1 MSLTITLY
9 AGCKLTSKYN
19 QVFKDRNTMATYLAT
34 VSHLDVY
41 TGDDIYFTNSG
52 TISIDN
58 GSLLGHN
65 GDKYNYMQFTTT
77 TAGGIITKR
86 FAFVNNITIVNEVAV
101 IEYSEDIWH
110 TYAIKD
116 SSHQIKLFNSLL
128 QQAKSLNGGTGYE
141 YTATQ
146 IANLPKMLPVQ
157 PEGQN
162 NPSFKGFTVS
172 DPAQEQ
178 CYILITASVFKL
190 TAQGEVNERY
200 VSNYLLSYQQSITG
214 GYTPA
219 ASGKNY
225 IWNLTDTQTLE
236 LLSIIQAKSSDTTV
250 SYKTQPNYHY
260 EIIDVKI
267 IPENLGTVWFDDYLT
282 EDSNHDAGLHDD
294 FSLTELMY
302 DLDNTG
308 LAYHMFDTKIAFN
321 NIVIASEYKYISG
334 SALRYTY
341 NGISQN
347 TVLSCTKTYSA
358 DKEYIALANLSRVI
372 PITFNGLSKT
382 AVFELSVNLYNNSI
396 RLLFDNTIIDVSQ
409 DFTLQIPISA
419 QSSDITQQQKI
430 ALRTGNSVAMIGMV
444 GQAIQTGV
452 SMGSSFIG
460 GLKGISAANTIQGT
474 ELAAGQAGLNIGGSA
489 ASGILG
495 LISSG
500 IQLDARNRAQFVAN
514 KIISVNDTT
523 IMNCV
528 LGGLRELKMNYL
540 NDTLLD
546 SIINA
551 YGYIYSL
558 LVNSFD
564 TVYSANNYIKFTQA
578 NVYGDFSQEIA
589 KGLESIL
596 ENGVILL

>member
-19 QVFKDRNTMATYLAT
+19 QVFKDRNTMATYLGT

-41 TGDDIYFTNSG
+41 TGDDIYYTNSG

-58 GSLLGHN
+58 SSLLGHD

-77 TAGGIITKR
+77 SGGISTKR

-190 TAQGEVNERY
+190 TAQGEVNVRF

-214 GYTPA
+214 GHTPA

-225 IWNLTDTQTLE
+225 IWDLTDTQTLE
-236 LLSIIQAKSSDTTV
+236 LLSTIQAKSSDTTV
-250 SYKTQPNYHY
+250 NYKTLPNFNY

-282 EDSNHDAGLHDD
+282 GDSNHDAGLHDD
-294 FSLTELMY
+294 FSLPLSMY

-308 LAYHMFDTKIAFN
+308 LTYYDFDTTIAFN
-321 NIVIASEYKYISG
+321 NLVIASEYKYISG

-347 TVLSCTKTYSA
+347 TVLSCTKTYSS
-358 DKEYIALANLSRVI
+358 DKEYVALANLSRVI

-396 RLLFDNTIIDVSQ
+396 RLLFDNTITDISQ
-409 DFTLQIPISA
+409 DFTLHIPISSQGA
-419 QSSDITQQQKI
+419 DITQQQKI
-430 ALRTGNSVAMIGMV
+430 ALRTGNIVQSLGLVSQAYSLGASIGSAIGSGGATMQSDIAGQSSKMV
-444 GQAIQTGV
+444 GQAT
-452 SMGSSFIG
+452 
-460 GLKGISAANTIQGT
+460 N
-474 ELAAGQAGLNIGGSA
+474 
-489 ASGILG
+489 
-495 LISSG
+495 LISG
-500 IQLDARNRAQFVAN
+500 AVQLDSRNQAQYVSN
-514 KIISVNDTT
+514 KVMDVNDTT

-564 TVYSANNYIKFTQA
+564 TVYSTNNYVKFTQA
-578 NVYGDFSQEIA
+578 NVYGDFSQSIA
-589 KGLESIL
+589 DGLANIL

>member
-9 AGCKLTSKYN
+9 AGCKLTDKYN
-19 QVFKDRNTMATYLAT
+19 QVFKDRNTMATYLGT
-34 VSHLDVY
+34 VTHLDVY

-77 TAGGIITKR
+77 TAGGISTKR

-116 SSHQIKLFNSLL
+116 STHQIKLFNSLL
-128 QQAKSLNGGTGYE
+128 GQAKTLNGGTGYE

-162 NPSFKGFTVS
+162 NPSFKDFTAS
-172 DPAQEQ
+172 DPAQNQ

-200 VSNYLLSYQQSITG
+200 VSNYLLSYKQAVTG

-225 IWNLTDTQTLE
+225 IWDLTDTQTLE
-236 LLSIIQAKSSDTTV
+236 LLSVIQAKSSDTTV
-250 SYKTQPNYHY
+250 SYRTYPNFHY

-267 IPENLGTVWFDDYLT
+267 IPENMGTAWFDDYLT
-282 EDSNHDAGLHDD
+282 GDSDHDAGLYDD
-294 FSLTELMY
+294 FSLSLSMY
-302 DLDNTG
+302 DLDNTES
-308 LAYHMFDTKIAFN
+308 AYHMFDTTIAFN
-321 NIVIASEYKYISG
+321 NLVISSESKYLSG
-334 SALRYTY
+334 GALRYTY

-347 TVLSCTKTYSA
+347 TVLSYTKTFSA
-358 DKEYIALANLSRVI
+358 NKEYVALANLSRVI

-382 AVFELSVNLYNNSI
+382 AVFELSVNLFNNSI
-396 RLLFDNTIIDVSQ
+396 RLLFDNTITDVSQ

-430 ALRTGNSVAMIGMV
+430 ALRTGNIVQSLGLVGQTFSLGSSLGQAFATHGGSMQGDLAGSTSRMV
-444 GQAIQTGV
+444 GQAI
-452 SMGSSFIG
+452 
-460 GLKGISAANTIQGT
+460 N
-474 ELAAGQAGLNIGGSA
+474 
-489 ASGILG
+489 
-495 LISSG
+495 LISG
-500 IQLDARNRAQFVAN
+500 GVQLDSRHQAQYVSN
-514 KIISVNDTT
+514 KVMDVNDTT
-523 IMNCV
+523 ILNCV

-540 NDTLLD
+540 NETLLD

-564 TVYSANNYIKFTQA
+564 TVYSTNNYVKFTQA
-578 NVYGDFSQEIA
+578 NVYGDFSQTIA
-589 KGLESIL
+589 DGLANIL

>member
-9 AGCKLTSKYN
+9 AGCKLTDKYN
-19 QVFKDRNTMATYLAT
+19 QVFKDRNTMSTYLGT
-34 VSHLDVY
+34 VTHLDVY

-77 TAGGIITKR
+77 TAGGISTKR

-116 SSHQIKLFNSLL
+116 STHQIKLFNSLL
-128 QQAKSLNGGTGYE
+128 QQAKTLNGGTGYE

-146 IANLPKMLPVQ
+146 IANLPKMLPLQ

-162 NPSFKGFTVS
+162 NPSFKDFTVS
-172 DPAQEQ
+172 DPPQEQ

-200 VSNYLLSYQQSITG
+200 VSNYLLSYQQAVTG
-214 GYTPA
+214 GHTPA

-225 IWNLTDTQTLE
+225 IWDLTDTQTLE
-236 LLSIIQAKSSDTTV
+236 LLSVIQAQSSDTTV

-267 IPENLGTVWFDDYLT
+267 IPENIGTPWFDDYLT
-282 EDSNHDAGLHDD
+282 ADADHDAGLHAD

-308 LAYHMFDTKIAFN
+308 LAYYDFDTTIAFN
-321 NIVIASEYKYISG
+321 NLVIASEYKYISG
-334 SALRYTY
+334 SSLRYTY
-341 NGISQN
+341 NGILQN
-347 TVLSCTKTYSA
+347 TVLSYTKTYSA
-358 DKEYIALANLSRVI
+358 DKEYVAIANLSRVI

-382 AVFELSVNLYNNSI
+382 AVFELSVNLFNNSI
-396 RLLFDNTIIDVSQ
+396 RLLFDNTITDISQ

-430 ALRTGNSVAMIGMV
+430 GLRTGNIVQSLGLVGQTFALGSSLGQAFATHGGSMQGDLAGSSSRMV
-444 GQAIQTGV
+444 GQAI
-452 SMGSSFIG
+452 
-460 GLKGISAANTIQGT
+460 N
-474 ELAAGQAGLNIGGSA
+474 
-489 ASGILG
+489 
-495 LISSG
+495 LISG
-500 IQLDARNRAQFVAN
+500 GVQLDSRNQAQYVSN
-514 KIISVNDTT
+514 KVMNVNDTT

-540 NDTLLD
+540 NDTLLE
-546 SIINA
+546 SIINT

-564 TVYSANNYIKFTQA
+564 TVYSTNNYVKFTQA
-578 NVYGDFSQEIA
+578 NVYGDFSQSIA
-589 KGLESIL
+589 DGLANIL